1 MQLSDVSIRRPVS
14 ASVLSLLLIVVGI
27 AALVNLPVREYPA
40 IDPPIVS
47 VNTAYRGASNEV
59 IENRVT
65 EVIERAVAG
74 IEGIT
79 EIRSQSLSD
88 RSTVTI
94 EFSVNRDPDA
104 AAADVRDRVGR
115 VLARLPDGI
124 DPPVVG
130 RVDSNAQAIMWIGV
144 WSDTKDA
151 LELSDFLRRNVVDRL
166 ATVPGVANVNIG
178 GERRYAM
185 RIQIDRQALA
195 ARGLTVQ
202 DVDTAIRRQNVD
214 IPGGRLTSTQ
224 REMVVKTDS
233 KLSSQAEFQA
243 IVVAVRNGY
252 PVRLGEV
259 ARVEVGAEDER
270 FEFYNNGR
278 TSIGLGIVR
287 QSTANTLAVAEG
299 VRAEVDRMR
308 GIAPNAGPG
317 FFITA
322 ANILLEHAGIELKPR
337 RGFPWVEVVRA
348 SAFDPWE
355 EENTGPRV
363 APSMF
368 PDDVHVQVLYDESR
382 FIQASINGV
391 LTVLAEGIALV
402 VLVILLFLRS
412 WRSTIVASIAIPVS
426 IIPTFAVLIALG
438 FSINVL
444 TLLAIVLAIGIVV
457 DDAIVEVENIHRRIE
472 EGEPPLLAS
481 FIGARE
487 IAFAVIATTIT
498 LISVFI
504 PMAFMDGQT
513 GRLFREFGITLA
525 AAIFFSGVVARTL
538 TPMLCSKLLSAHHG
552 RIHVWTEPFFVG
564 MQEAYR
570 WLLTRALAAPI
581 IVLAVAGA
589 VSVTAIQLFNMV
601 PKEFAPIED
610 RGVIIIPITAPEG
623 SSLDY
628 TRERVREVERLLVPY
643 EQRGVIAS
651 YLSIVA
657 PGFQRPAPVN
667 AGLVIVRLQPWGQRP
682 ISQQQLQRELLQRVG
697 QIPGARVFP
706 INPPS
711 LGQRGFQQPVQFVL
725 GGPDYETLKTWR
737 DAIIQRAQATGQ
749 FLNLDSDFRENQPDL
764 RVRIDRARAADLGV
778 SVELIGR
785 TLELMFGERE
795 ISTFVDR
802 GVEYPVI
809 IQARA
814 QDRASPSDL
823 RNVFVRT
830 ASGDLV
836 PLSNLVT
843 LTEVAGPQT
852 LTRVD
857 RLRSITIQASLA
869 PGVALGQALGTL
881 EQIAAEVLP
890 PEARIGYAG
899 QSKEFKRAS
908 NSLYWTFG
916 IALLVV
922 FLVLAAQFESWISPA
937 VIMLAVPLAL
947 TGGLAALVYLGMSLN
962 VYSQIGMILLIGIM
976 TKNGILII
984 EFTNQLRERGY
995 AMYDA
1000 LVEAS
1005 VLRLRPILMTSIATV
1020 AGAVPLALSY
1030 GAGSEAR
1037 ATIGTVI
1044 IGGAS
1049 LSTLM
1054 TLFVVP
1060 ALFLLVGHL
1069 TKPRSTI
1076 GDIIETMMEG
1086 RREPNGPHPHQA
1098 ASTPSA
1104 AVATAT
1110 PSARNTTRESETPRP
1125 VAAE

>member
-1 MQLSDVSIRRPVS
+1 VSGQISDVSIRRPVAS
-14 ASVLSLLLIVVGI
+14 AVLSLLLIVVGA
-27 AALVNLPVREYPA
+27 AALVNMPVREYPA

-47 VNTAYRGASNEV
+47 VNTVYRGASNEV
-59 IENRVT
+59 VENRVT

-74 IEGIT
+74 IEGIE
-79 EIRSQSLSD
+79 EIRSQSLND

-94 EFSVNRDPDA
+94 EFSVRRDPDA

-115 VLARLPDGI
+115 IVARLPDGI

-144 WSDTKDA
+144 FSDQMDA
-151 LELSDFLRRNVVDRL
+151 LELSDFLRRFVVDRI

-202 DVDTAIRRQNVD
+202 DVDQAIRRQNVD
-214 IPGGRLTSTQ
+214 VPGGRLTSTQ
-224 REMVVKTDS
+224 RELTVKTDS
-233 KLSSQAEFQA
+233 KLSSRAEFEA
-243 IVVAVRNGY
+243 IVVSTRNGY

-270 FEFYNNGR
+270 FEFYNDGR
-278 TSIGLGIVR
+278 TSIGLGIIR

-299 VRAEVDRMR
+299 VRQELDRMR
-308 GIAPNAGPG
+308 GLAPGGGDPG
-317 FFITA
+317 VLLNV
-322 ANILLEHAGIELKPR
+322 ANGLLDHVGLEMTR
-337 RGFPWVEVVRA
+337 VRGFPWVAIQPRSEA
-348 SAFDPWE
+348 SADPWAE
-355 EENTGPRV
+355 EGNRQQVGI
-363 APSMF
+363 SLF
-368 PDDVHVQVLYDESR
+368 PPGVQVQVLYDESR

-412 WRSTIVASIAIPVS
+412 WRSTVVASIAIPVS
-426 IIPTFAVLIALG
+426 IIPTFAVLAAFG

-444 TLLAIVLAIGIVV
+444 TLLAVVLAIGIVV
-457 DDAIVEVENIHRRIE
+457 DDAIVEVENVHRRIE

-481 FIGARE
+481 FVGARE

-498 LISVFI
+498 LISVFVPI
-504 PMAFMDGQT
+504 SFMEGQT
-513 GRLFREFGITLA
+513 GRLFREFGVALA
-525 AAIFFSGVVARTL
+525 TAIFFSGVVARTL
-538 TPMLCSKLLSAHHG
+538 TPMLCSKLLSSHHG
-552 RIHVWTEPFFVG
+552 PIHRWTEPVFVG
-564 MQEAYR
+564 MQNGYR
-570 WLLTRALAAPI
+570 WLLAKALAVPLVVLALAA
-581 IVLAVAGA
+581 VVSFAAV
-589 VSVTAIQLFNMV
+589 QLFQAV

-610 RGVIIIPITAPEG
+610 RGVVIIPITAPEG
-623 SSLDY
+623 SSLEY
-628 TRERVREVERLLVPY
+628 TRARVREVEQLLEPY
-643 EQRGVIAS
+643 RRNGVIDS
-651 YLSIVA
+651 FLSIVA

-667 AGLVIVRLQPWGQRP
+667 AGLVIVRLKPWGYRP
-682 ISQQQLQRELLQRVG
+682 MSQQALQRELLQRVS
-697 QIPGARVFP
+697 QVTGARAFP

-711 LGQRGFQQPVQFVL
+711 LGQRGFQQPVQFVI
-725 GGPDYETLKTWR
+725 GGPDYETLKNWR
-737 DAIIQRAQATGQ
+737 DLVMERAQRTGQ
-749 FLNLDSDFRENQPDL
+749 FLNLDSDFKENQPDL

-795 ISTFVDR
+795 VSTFVDR

-814 QDRASPSDL
+814 SDRATPSDL

-830 ASGDLV
+830 GSGDLV
-836 PLSNLVT
+836 PLSNLVS

-857 RLRSITIQASLA
+857 RLRTITIQSSLA
-869 PGVALGQALGTL
+869 PGVSLGQALDTL
-881 EQIAAEVLP
+881 QQIASEVLP

-899 QSKEFKRAS
+899 QSKEFRRAS
-908 NSLYWTFG
+908 NSLYFTFG
-916 IALLVV
+916 VALLVV
-922 FLVLAAQFESWISPA
+922 FLVLAAQFESWIAPA
-937 VIMLAVPLAL
+937 VIMLTVPLAI
-947 TGGLAALVYLGMSLN
+947 TGGLASLVFFGMSLN
-962 VYSQIGMILLIGIM
+962 VYSQIGMILLVGIM
-976 TKNGILII
+976 AKNGILIV
-984 EFTNQLRERGY
+984 EFTNQLRERGV
-995 AMYDA
+995 ALYDA
-1000 LVEAS
+1000 LLEAS

-1020 AGAVPLALSY
+1020 MGAVPLALSY

-1037 ATIGTVI
+1037 ATIGTVV

-1060 ALFLLVGHL
+1060 ALFLLVGGY
-1069 TKPRSTI
+1069 TNPRSTI
-1076 GDIIETMMEG
+1076 GDVIDGLMEKFHSG
-1086 RREPNGPHPHQA
+1086 HGPRAGHADAPPAHPPPAHA
-1098 ASTPSA
+1098 P
-1104 AVATAT
+1104 
-1110 PSARNTTRESETPRP
+1110 PRP
-1125 VAAE
+1125 APAE